1 MKSCFLFLLFV
12 VSGLTARATD
22 ADSLLAQMTHK
33 EKVQLVIGG
42 GWGSLFSGFNLPFCG
57 KQRVPGAAGM
67 THAVKRLGIPSV
79 VMADGP
85 AGVRIKPLQKR
96 NGKKREAYATAF
108 PVGCCLAS
116 SWDTALLEEVGA
128 AIGDEAAAYG
138 IDIIL
143 SPGMNLMR
151 SPLCGRNYEYYS
163 EDPLLS
169 GKLAAATVR
178 GIQSNGIGASI
189 KHFACNNQETGRMH
203 NDSRVD
209 SATLFSLYLRPFEIA
224 IRESDPWTV
233 MSSYNLLN
241 GERTQ
246 ESRWLLTEVLRRR
259 WRYRGLVMTD
269 WTFRRHTRR
278 QIAAGNDLMM
288 PGDALQRCQ
297 LKKAFRSVEN
307 GENMLDTCARH
318 VLQMVLKTRSAR
330 GLQATGEPHLEEHA
344 RLARRAAAESFVL
357 LHNEGGA
364 LPFSPKARV
373 ALFGASSYDLVAG
386 GTGSGHVNAAYK
398 MNLSDALPHCV
409 GARLIAEYRRW
420 AQGNTHRNKAAGFG
434 FMQKFLGRGA
444 LKEMPLKREWIT
456 EALDSADI
464 ALITVGRQAGEG
476 RDRQPTD
483 FELTREERDMLQQVS
498 QEARMRGIQTVVV
511 LNVSGVIETASWRH
525 LADAVLLI
533 WCPGQEGGAAAADVL
548 TGVVNPSG
556 RLTMTWPERL
566 EDLPSTLNFGNE
578 RVTLYAE
585 RDSVGYRAFRDG
597 VRRPAYAFG
606 HGLSYSAF
614 REELLADG
622 RIAVTN
628 TGDRPGRHV
637 VMWWEEGVLT
647 AFAKTRLLAPGECQ
661 VLGHEQTA
669 VTVGKEAEVV
679 GERVV
684 IDAAPVAV
692 NEGADQ

>member
-1 MKSCFLFLLFV
+1 MKRSILFLLII
-12 VSGLTARATD
+12 VSGLTTWATD
-22 ADSLLAQMTHK
+22 ADSLLALMTHK
-33 EKVQLVIGG
+33 EKVRLVIGG

-57 KQRVPGAAGM
+57 KQRVPGAAGV
-67 THAVKRLGIPSV
+67 THAVERLGIPSV

-85 AGVRIKPLQKR
+85 AGVRIKPIQKKDGR
-96 NGKKREAYATAF
+96 KQTACATAF

-178 GIQSNGIGASI
+178 GIQSRGIGACI

-209 SATLFSLYLRPFEIA
+209 SATLFSLYLRPFETA
-224 IRESDPWTV
+224 IRESDPWTL

-259 WRYRGLVMTD
+259 WHYRGLVMTD

-364 LPFSPKARV
+364 LPFSPEARV

-398 MNLSDALPHCV
+398 INLSDALPHCV
-409 GARLIAEYRRW
+409 GARLQAEYRRW

-444 LKEMPLKREWIT
+444 LKEMPLKPEWIR

-464 ALITVGRQAGEG
+464 ALVTVGRQAGEG
-476 RDRQPTD
+476 RDRTPSD

-498 QEARMRGIQTVVV
+498 QEARMRGIKTVAV
-511 LNVSGVIETASWRH
+511 LNVSGAIETASWRH
-525 LADAVLLI
+525 LVDAVLLI
-533 WCPGQEGGAAAADVL
+533 WCPGQEGGNAAADVL
-548 TGVVNPSG
+548 TGLVNPSG
-556 RLTMTWPERL
+556 RLTMTWPECL
-566 EDLPSTLNFGNE
+566 EDLPSTRHFGDE
-578 RVTLYAE
+578 RVTFYAE
-585 RDSVGYRAFRDG
+585 RDSVGYRAYIG
-597 VRRPAYAFG
+597 TKHRPAYAFG
-606 HGLSYSAF
+606 HGCSYSTF
-614 REELLADG
+614 REELLENR

-628 TGDRPGRHV
+628 TGSRPGRHV
-637 VMWWEEGVLT
+637 VMWWEKGILT
-647 AFAKTRLLAPGECQ
+647 GFAKTRLLAPGECQ
-661 VLGHEQTA
+661 VLGDEQTA
-669 VTVGKEAEVV
+669 VAIGKEAEVV

-684 IDAAPVAV
+684 VDAAPVAV
-692 NEGADQ
+692 DEGANQ

>member
-1 MKSCFLFLLFV
+1 MKRFTLICLLTLF
-12 VSGLTARATD
+12 GLAVRATD
-22 ADSLLAQMTHK
+22 ADSLLALMTHK
-33 EKVQLVIGG
+33 EKVRLVIGG
-42 GWGSLFSGFNLPFCG
+42 GWGSLFSGFGIPFCG
-57 KQRVPGAAGM
+57 KQRVPGAAGV
-67 THAVKRLGIPSV
+67 THAIERLGIPSV

-85 AGVRIKPLQKR
+85 AGVRIKPRQR
-96 NGKKREAYATAF
+96 GKTAYATAF

-163 EDPLLS
+163 EDPLFS
-169 GKLAAATVR
+169 GKLAAAIVR
-178 GIQSNGIGASI
+178 GIQSKGIGASV

-246 ESRWLLTEVLRRR
+246 ESRWLLTDVLRRH
-259 WRYRGLVMTD
+259 WHYRGLVMTD

-297 LKKAFRSVEN
+297 LKRAFRSEEN
-307 GENMLDTCARH
+307 GENMLDTCARR
-318 VLQMVLKTRSAR
+318 VLQLVMKTRSAR

-364 LPFSPKARV
+364 LPFNPEARV

-386 GTGSGHVNAAYK
+386 GTGSGHVNAAYRI
-398 MNLSDALPHCV
+398 NLSDALPHCV
-409 GARLIAEYRRW
+409 GARLQSEYRRW

-444 LKEMPLKREWIT
+444 LKEMPLKPEWIR

-464 ALITVGRQAGEG
+464 ALVTIGRQAGEG
-476 RDRQPTD
+476 RDRTPSD

-498 QEARMRGIQTVVV
+498 QEARMRGIKTVAV
-511 LNVSGVIETASWRH
+511 LNVSGVIESASWRH
-525 LADAVLLI
+525 LVDAVLLI
-533 WCPGQEGGAAAADVL
+533 WCPGQEGGAAAVDVL
-548 TGVVNPSG
+548 TGAVNPSG

-566 EDLPSTLNFGNE
+566 EDLPSTRHFGDE

-585 RDSVGYRAFRDG
+585 RDSVGYRAYIG
-597 VRRPAYAFG
+597 TKRRPAYAFG
-606 HGLSYSAF
+606 HGCSYTTF
-614 REELLADG
+614 KEEMLADG

-628 TGDRPGRHV
+628 KGSRAGRHV
-637 VMWWEEGVLT
+637 VMWWKKGILT
-647 AFAKTRLLAPGECQ
+647 GFAKTRLLAPGERQ
-661 VLGHEQTA
+661 VLGNEQTA
-669 VTVGKEAEVV
+669 VAVGEETEVV

-684 IDAAPVAV
+684 VDAAPVAV